1 MILSKVSF
9 NLHQPN
15 GGYSHNTQVYNFYRE
30 NLKFIL
36 AYKNKKLLLRHLKK
50 KNKQKPT
57 FNFTK
62 IKRRVVLR
70 PSLQARTTS
79 LTFISVNNSHFMT
92 HTSIIP
98 WPHVFDIRAQRVRKF
113 YKKQKKIK
121 NLYRTRQL
129 VTYHKSIV
137 EQTARLCT
145 V

>member
-1 MILSKVSF
+1 MNNLDPMILSKVSF

-98 WPHVFDIRAQRVRKF
+98 
-113 YKKQKKIK
+113 
-121 NLYRTRQL
+121 
-129 VTYHKSIV
+129 
-137 EQTARLCT
+137 
-145 V
+145 